1 MFKISKDIE
10 KERIFFMT
18 GAVFLAAAVLIL
30 TIMPYLINN
39 FTANIYVSVNGV
51 KFASCIFYLLT
62 LLCFL
67 FSSHYIKMQINW
79 ILITLAY
86 YIIFQVL
93 VKLNS

>member
-51 KFASCIFYLLT
+51 
-62 LLCFL
+62 
-67 FSSHYIKMQINW
+67 
-79 ILITLAY
+79 
-86 YIIFQVL
+86 
-93 VKLNS
+93 